1 MKAFLLATLS
11 LAFGLAKP
19 LCGGILSGFMK
30 INGNATNCNYVDIA
44 QPQGTITRQVPFPPC
59 TDVTGASQGKP
70 LTTFSYDEHAFF
82 FMTGQGQYV
91 WWVDD
96 STVEYKTWVSMPTHY
111 DFPIGMVPIVD
122 QGLYI
127 ATTTSL
133 YYVAEPLAGGAPVLT
148 TLMNLTV
155 LELDNSA
162 LFAGDFWNPYL
173 YIIQGNQ
180 LIIFDFTVQ
189 TKPVISE
196 VTLTLNNITELAVYD
211 SDNAG
216 PISLVTQVGTKLYL
230 IDNMKGTATYLQDL
244 ATVPISNSVGPDT
257 YFYADATK
265 LYSLDLTTGKVLT
278 TAPFAGANL
287 EGFFQF
293 HP

>member
-1 MKAFLLATLS
+1 MKAFLLAALS
-11 LAFGLAKP
+11 LASGLAKP

-30 INGNATNCNYVDIA
+30 INGSATTCNYVDIA

-59 TDVTGASQGKP
+59 TDVTGASNGNA

-96 STVEYKTWVSMPTHY
+96 STVEYKTWVSLPAHY
-111 DFPIGMVPIVD
+111 DFPIGMVPISE
-122 QGLYI
+122 QGLYL

-133 YYVAEPLAGGAPVLT
+133 YYVAEPASGAAPTLT
-148 TLMNLTV
+148 TIMNLTA
-155 LELDNSA
+155 LELDNTA

-173 YIIQGNQ
+173 YIVQGNQ
-180 LIIFDFTVQ
+180 LVIFDFTVQ

-196 VTLTLNNITELAVYD
+196 VTLTLNNITDLSVYD
-211 SDNAG
+211 TDNGG
-216 PISLVTQVGTKLYL
+216 PIYLIAQVGTKLYL
-230 IDNMKGTATYLQDL
+230 IDMKGMATYLQDL
-244 ATVPISNSVGPDT
+244 ATNPISYSVGPDT
-257 YFYADATK
+257 YFYADAKK
-265 LYSLDLTTGKVLT
+265 LYTLDLTTGKVLT
-278 TAPFAGANL
+278 NAAFDGADL
-287 EGFFQF
+287 EGFFQY